1 MKKTMIGP
9 LLTIIA
15 LVLLVAMF
23 IYFYVQLNRTD
34 KKIMAEQTVIS
45 TDTAKVSAI
54 VNFFNANTNAST
66 NK

>member
-1 MKKTMIGP
+1 MIGP

-15 LVLLVAMF
+15 LVLLAAMF

-34 KKIMAEQTVIS
+34 KKIIAEQAVIAS
-45 TDTAKVSAI
+45 DTAKIGAI
-54 VNFFNANTNAST
+54 VNFFNANTNAPA